1 MDGKFSSWTASD
13 ERSPGVADNTQW
25 GCQSL
30 DNTNDVSSHCGKVIN
45 EGTYGERW
53 DGDLFNSCP
62 QSLHRKEPA
71 ARMQGILPE
80 AASSSS
86 TTTKTSS
93 YTHKASEAF
102 SPDCQESPSRTTPD
116 PIKYSSLP
124 INQHPSID
132 NVREAPEDYMERIES
147 VMSNM
152 YNSVN
157 DQCAAQ
163 QEDLKRDTP
172 SSWTTVIKEA
182 LEMSNGMELEQDRL
196 ADMCGTPLIYDPPT
210 ESRAVEF
217 VNSDCDPVDNESDVQ
232 ERTEVTEA
240 QEPTVMLSDDT
251 KRSPFKPNQDFRQRT
266 VIQYSDPLDGSSV
279 NDHVL
284 GETSC
289 RIPKRCSSLEFYDT
303 TEVCSL
309 AQSKTTKET
318 EVSYFTKRPC
328 LSDELDP
335 VRSTMHEQFTNLN
348 EHTHCAS
355 NSTGNEKVTS
365 VTKHVQHS
373 SHRTYKEH
381 AQSCKNVNTGK
392 CMDSQTKSCTINNA
406 TLQRQLGIAG
416 HHLKFETISAEQD
429 DLDHKENAPTPT
441 RNTMEDFQAPM
452 EISRTWIE
460 SEESNLPS
468 KKEESINKSN
478 NKCTTREPDV
488 LAIAAQSSC
497 KVVRKKE
504 NGGAYILD
512 DTPTCSQSYSSCELS
527 SSDTNNTS
535 LMINNT
541 DKETD
546 SGQIITQNIRNVG
559 AVGDDTTAHYI
570 SQGQSLTVS
579 TNPETGLSSVFSLE
593 NISKERKSEVNI
605 GNPQTST
612 EFLEKETAEV
622 EPYKDHSTVFV
633 KHEFKIDPNCK
644 SSCVDLSTPARMKK
658 SVGCSFKKRKLLPM
672 TEVFSTIQEPSKNIT
687 AHSGKFSRDLKKI
700 KRKAEKIQSPPTNRR
715 KSCRTAISA
724 TNLLQNSHVE
734 IKEHRCRKSWKV
746 KHPALVTDCGQNVNS
761 SKMSTHHIG
770 QVFKVS
776 SGPQRNN
783 FQKGASTPDRLL
795 GCFEEQLN
803 TEIHNEKHDN
813 TNDFHSDTLLKT
825 PSESQ
830 NKDSNVTESRKQTLS
845 DKRNKEKGHSPQLN
859 GDAGFELSLQSTI
872 NSTGFHS
879 CITNAFYKKVKDKRS
894 RNPLMGVSVK
904 ASDQHPG
911 EFSQKDVGD
920 KNSLCDSNVISRK
933 HSPIQT
939 LDRFT
944 QYCDEDYVTTLNKG
958 THKVADAVKSTKIA
972 TKYIN
977 CKYCRRSFR
986 HISAYTV
993 HQRIHTAEKP
1003 YRCELCGKNF
1013 AQLSKLKSHRNVHVQ
1028 SVSLSCPCCR
1038 KKFSEKRNL
1047 IAHFT
1052 THVKGSKQNNEP
1064 GQQECKPDSPLR
1076 DPTRSKSIIGN
1087 FYNNK
1092 FPSGYMQKIHK
1103 QDRENLTSCK
1113 TCGKEFWTSQLV
1125 VHERTH
1131 WPVKPYACSIC
1142 AKSFNQIKALKK
1154 HSQKHTGESP
1164 FSCSHCGCAFCD
1176 LPALRLHQISKRC
1189 NQKQRLNGENCYTE
1203 GFLVTHG
1210 VDGQVNTPMF
1220 FKCQICKQ
1228 LYRKWCQYTLHLQTH
1243 AKCPSYLCSACGQS
1257 YEKDSEVTVHCR
1269 ECCQTSGEEVACGS
1283 SLSEIL
1289 HSDSRKCTYLKDS
1302 SPTDLYSIETSKSS
1316 SLSCAGQ
1323 FHKNSQI
1330 WSNLQTEHLMPESSR
1345 FVKASRLPDNDDQL
1359 PPSPTPSVMTR
1370 ASLNVSL
1377 ECAEISPSLWRFK
1390 CPRCGQRYKR
1400 YKTLCLHMQT
1410 HAPAFRYVCGCC
1422 GHSFERWN
1430 KLWLH
1435 QRIHHRKGRCYT
1447 CSQCNVQ
1454 FHFFSSYK
1462 MHLLKHV
1469 EERPYA
1475 CPLCPQTFAHEDG
1488 LRVHQCNFHQPAKKL
1503 RCDVCDKSFSNLAN
1517 LVKHSLLHNG
1527 AISHQCIPCN
1537 LSFANNKRLQ
1547 EHLNIHHNSAS
1558 LLPCIPS
1565 EPLTFLHK
1573 CSRCKSSF
1581 STGDLL
1587 YAHQIC
1593 HAKDLKCQVRYTQ
1606 SIESTSVGLGGTWSS
1621 SSRSLLS
1628 TLDLDAIPK
1637 ESLFKYPHPDKL
1649 YVPPRLLGMSKSI
1662 PLINLDSGDEDPQEA
1677 SVSPNNRTGP
1687 SGQKNQESS
1696 REYSETEMVQ
1706 QPQAL
1711 ESQESVQSPN
1721 PEEIPVLDTVTD
1733 NLQDKASHDIP
1744 TKTAEFVETSVFLE
1758 GLTTTVNAAE
1768 NEIQD
1773 EIFECADCSEKLG
1786 SLIGLYEHYFL
1797 HALGNTRRYTFP

>member
-1 MDGKFSSWTASD
+1 M
-13 ERSPGVADNTQW
+13 
-25 GCQSL
+25 
-30 DNTNDVSSHCGKVIN
+30 
-45 EGTYGERW
+45 
-53 DGDLFNSCP
+53 
-62 QSLHRKEPA
+62 
-71 ARMQGILPE
+71 
-80 AASSSS
+80 
-86 TTTKTSS
+86 
-93 YTHKASEAF
+93 
-102 SPDCQESPSRTTPD
+102 
-116 PIKYSSLP
+116 
-124 INQHPSID
+124 
-132 NVREAPEDYMERIES
+132 
-147 VMSNM
+147 
-152 YNSVN
+152 
-157 DQCAAQ
+157 
-163 QEDLKRDTP
+163 
-172 SSWTTVIKEA
+172 
-182 LEMSNGMELEQDRL
+182 
-196 ADMCGTPLIYDPPT
+196 
-210 ESRAVEF
+210 
-217 VNSDCDPVDNESDVQ
+217 
-232 ERTEVTEA
+232 
-240 QEPTVMLSDDT
+240 
-251 KRSPFKPNQDFRQRT
+251 
-266 VIQYSDPLDGSSV
+266 
-279 NDHVL
+279 NDHIL

-289 RIPKRCSSLEFYDT
+289 RILKRCSSVGFCDAT
-303 TEVCSL
+303 KVCSP

-318 EVSYFTKRPC
+318 EVSYFTKRLC

-335 VRSTMHEQFTNLN
+335 VRANMHEQFTNLN

-365 VTKHVQHS
+365 VTRQVQHS

-392 CMDSQTKSCTINNA
+392 CMDSQTKSCTNNNA
-406 TLQRQLGIAG
+406 TLQGQLSIDSY
-416 HHLKFETISAEQD
+416 HLKFETISAEPSSVYSSTSDSKQD
-429 DLDHKENAPTPT
+429 ALEHNLQKENAPTLT
-441 RNTMEDFQAPM
+441 LSAMEDFQAPM

-468 KKEESINKSN
+468 KKEDSINKSN
-478 NKCTTREPDV
+478 AKCTPQEPDV
-488 LAIAAQSSC
+488 LTIAAQSSC

-504 NGGAYILD
+504 NGGAHILD
-512 DTPTCSQSYSSCELS
+512 DTPTCSQSHFSCELS
-527 SSDTNNTS
+527 SSDTNNTL

-579 TNPETGLSSVFSLE
+579 TNPETGVSIFSLE

-612 EFLEKETAEV
+612 DFLEKETTEV
-622 EPYKDHSTVFV
+622 EPYKDHSTLFV
-633 KHEFKIDPNCK
+633 KHEFKIDTNCK
-644 SSCVDLSTPARMKK
+644 SSCVDLSTPVKMKK
-658 SVGCSFKKRKLLPM
+658 RVGCSFKKRKLLTM
-672 TEVFSTIQEPSKNIT
+672 AKVFSTIQEPSKNIT

-700 KRKAEKIQSPPTNRR
+700 KSKAEKIQSPPMNRR
-715 KSCRTAISA
+715 KSRCTAITA
-724 TNLLQNSHVE
+724 TKLLQNSHAE
-734 IKEHRCRKSWKV
+734 TKEHRRRKSWKV
-746 KHPALVTDCGQNVNS
+746 KHPALVTDCGQNQYVKS

-776 SGPQRNN
+776 SDPQPNN
-783 FQKGASTPDRLL
+783 FQEGSSKPDRLL

-803 TEIHNEKHDN
+803 TEIHNEKHDSA
-813 TNDFHSDTLLKT
+813 NDFHSNTLLKT

-830 NKDSNVTESRKQTLS
+830 NKDANVTESRKQTLS
-845 DKRNKEKGHSPQLN
+845 DKRNKEKAHSPQLN
-859 GDAGFELSLQSTI
+859 GDAGFESSLQSTI
-872 NSTGFHS
+872 NRTGFHS
-879 CITNAFYKKVKDKRS
+879 CITNAFYKKVKDERS
-894 RNPLMGVSVK
+894 RNPLMGVSAK

-911 EFSQKDVGD
+911 ELSEKDVGD
-920 KNSLCDSNVISRK
+920 KNSLCDSNAISLK
-933 HSPIQT
+933 HSPIQKVN
-939 LDRFT
+939 RCT
-944 QYCDEDYVTTLNKG
+944 QYCDEDYATTLNKG

-1003 YRCELCGKNF
+1003 YRCEFCGKNF

-1028 SVSLSCPCCR
+1028 SVSLPCPCCR
-1038 KKFSEKRNL
+1038 KKFSEKRDL

-1064 GQQECKPDSPLR
+1064 AQQERKSDAPLW
-1076 DPTRSKSIIGN
+1076 DPTSSKSIICN

-1113 TCGKEFWTSQLV
+1113 TCGKEFWTSSQLV

-1164 FSCSHCGCAFCD
+1164 FSCSYCGCAFCD
-1176 LPALRLHQISKRC
+1176 LPALRLHQISKLC
-1189 NQKQRLNGENCYTE
+1189 NQKQSLNRENCCTE

-1210 VDGQVNTPMF
+1210 VEGQVNTPMF

-1228 LYRKWCQYTLHLQTH
+1228 LYQKWCQYTLHLQTH

-1257 YEKDSEVTVHCR
+1257 YEKDSEVNVHCR

-1289 HSDSRKCTYLKDS
+1289 HSGPRKCTCLKDS
-1302 SPTDLYSIETSKSS
+1302 SSTDLYSIETSKSS
-1316 SLSCAGQ
+1316 SLSNSSQ

-1330 WSNLQTEHLMPESSR
+1330 WSNLQTEHLMPESSQ
-1345 FVKASRLPDNDDQL
+1345 FVKASHLPETVQLSNDDQL
-1359 PPSPTPSVMTR
+1359 TPSTTPSVMTR
-1370 ASLNVSL
+1370 ASLKESL
-1377 ECAEISPSLWRFK
+1377 ECVEISPSRWRFK

-1400 YKTLCLHMQT
+1400 YRTLCLHMQT

-1462 MHLLKHV
+1462 MHLLNHT

-1475 CPLCPQTFAHEDG
+1475 CPLCPQTFVHEEG

-1503 RCDVCDKSFSNLAN
+1503 RCDVCDKRFSNLAN

-1527 AISHQCIPCN
+1527 AISHQCLPCN
-1537 LSFANNKRLQ
+1537 LSFANNKGLQ
-1547 EHLNIHHNSAS
+1547 EHLNIHHNTAS

-1593 HAKDLKCQVRYTQ
+1593 HARDLKCQVRYTQ
-1606 SIESTSVGLGGTWSS
+1606 SIESTSVGPGGTRSS
-1621 SSRSLLS
+1621 FSRSLLS

-1649 YVPPRLLGMSKSI
+1649 YVPPRLLRMSKSI
-1662 PLINLDSGDEDPQEA
+1662 PIINLDSGDEEPQEA

-1687 SGQKNQESS
+1687 SGQKILESS
-1696 REYSETEMVQ
+1696 HEYSETELVQ

-1711 ESQESVQSPN
+1711 ESQKSIQSQN
-1721 PEEIPVLDTVTD
+1721 PEEVPVLDTVTD

-1744 TKTAEFVETSVFLE
+1744 TKTVEFVETSVFLE
-1758 GLTTTVNAAE
+1758 GPATTVNAAE

-1797 HALGNTRRYTFP
+1797 HALGNTHRYTFL